1 MSRVKA
7 QAIVVAQ
14 QRQTM
19 KKELTEQMTHTLTK
33 SLSDRIK
40 VEVEKEQKAKISQEV
55 GLQVQAVAGASILG
69 LEQATSDLESLLND
83 DAVQTLAKL
92 IPTIGNLCKNVGL
105 INSRVRNNVK
115 MLQTCESKKRKREE
129 EDVAKSDKEA
139 TNQNSIQRFFT
150 GCNRWK

>member
-1 MSRVKA
+1 M
-7 QAIVVAQ
+7 
-14 QRQTM
+14 
-19 KKELTEQMTHTLTK
+19 
-33 SLSDRIK
+33 
-40 VEVEKEQKAKISQEV
+40 EKEQKAKISQEV

-129 EDVAKSDKEA
+129 EDVAKSDKAA